1 MLGNDDFGVLVAQAE
16 LKPELPA
23 KEGEL
28 LIGAVLDSAEDDYA
42 NKQSRA
48 EAVAI
53 GLQWLEE
60 GEFTYDSLESL
71 AYGFVAEEAEDG
83 EILDSVEV
91 EEDEFNDMIQMVGD
105 ALMDMGGSQEN
116 VTSFINNED
125 DDAGE
130 SLGNRLSTVM
140 DNCDDDDYMVISRY
154 AVGGMVLDSMKRV
167 VRDGEVKWIKK
178 PRRKRRLTA
187 AQRMAL
193 KRARKKANTSAAKRK
208 RSKAKKI
215 RKSRGMS

>member
-1 MLGNDDFGVLVAQAE
+1 MLGNDEFGVLAAQAE
-16 LKPELPA
+16 LKPEQPA

-28 LIGAVLDSAEDDYA
+28 LTGAILDSAEDDYA

-48 EAVAI
+48 KAVAI

-60 GEFTYDSLESL
+60 GEFTYDSLDSL
-71 AYGFVAEEAEDG
+71 VYGFVAEEAEDG
-83 EILDSVEV
+83 EILDSVDV
-91 EEDEFNDMIQMVGD
+91 DEDEFNDMIQMVGD

-116 VTSFINNED
+116 VTSFINDED

-130 SLGNRLSTVM
+130 LLGNRLVAVM
-140 DNCDDDDYMVISRY
+140 DSCDDDDYMVISRY
-154 AVGGMVLDSMKRV
+154 AVGGMILDSMKRV